1 MKKKNWGNHIMESST
16 TKNKNLNKSFG
27 SLSSSLGYVAG
38 GAISGGSVSGGPNKE
53 PEKFKGNYFQW
64 IKEELSGWDTF
75 PWVLFGFGAGLQ
87 VMSFALNPINWI
99 SVVTLIGTM
108 FGMLCTVAMC
118 AGGYVNGKRVI
129 SRSIN
134 GLLGGVSVIA
144 FIITNLSMGHY
155 FSVIDQLVFFFLI
168 DVELMVT
175 WRTWGRGKNQE
186 IKKLSNKGYS
196 LAGISMLIAWVI
208 LYFVGIQLNDQQ
220 PIFDSLVLA
229 MGAVASWLCFKRYSL
244 TYKIWLL
251 SDLVQIGLFVATIVQ
266 AGFTQAS
273 LAMILNYGFYFATAI
288 VGLINWK
295 PTVK

>member
-1 MKKKNWGNHIMESST
+1 MNTNIQNNKSNLLVGGVVSNGGNG
-16 TKNKNLNKSFG
+16 NKNNNKFQ
-27 SLSSSLGYVAG
+27 
-38 GAISGGSVSGGPNKE
+38 
-53 PEKFKGNYFQW
+53 GNYFQW

-75 PWVLFGFGAGLQ
+75 PWALFGFGAGLQ
-87 VMSFALNPINWI
+87 VMSFALNPISWI

-118 AGGYVNGKRVI
+118 AGGYINGKRVI

-134 GLLGGVSVIA
+134 GLLGSISVIA

-186 IKKLSNKGYS
+186 IKKLSNKGYL
-196 LAGISMLIAWVI
+196 LAGISMIAAWVV
-208 LYFVGIQLNDQQ
+208 LYFIGIQLGDQQ
-220 PIFDSLVLA
+220 PLFDSLVLA

-251 SDLVQIGLFVATIVQ
+251 SDLVQISLFVATIVQ

-273 LAMILNYGFYFATAI
+273 LAMILNYGFYFTTAI

-295 PTVK
+295 PTVR

>member
-1 MKKKNWGNHIMESST
+1 MSANIENITSNSFVTGVISSGNG
-16 TKNKNLNKSFG
+16 NKNN
-27 SLSSSLGYVAG
+27 A
-38 GAISGGSVSGGPNKE
+38 
-53 PEKFKGNYFQW
+53 KFQGNYFQW

-75 PWVLFGFGAGLQ
+75 PWALFGFGAGLQ

-99 SVVTLIGTM
+99 SVVTLIGTL

-118 AGGYVNGKRVI
+118 AGGYVNGKRVV

-134 GLLGGVSVIA
+134 GLLGAVSVFA

-175 WRTWGRGKNQE
+175 WRTWGRGKNQQ
-186 IKKLSNKGYS
+186 IKKLSGKGYL
-196 LAGISMLIAWVI
+196 LASIAMVIAWI
-208 LYFVGIQLNDQQ
+208 ALYFVGIQLNDQQ
-220 PIFDSLVLA
+220 PLLDSLVLA

-251 SDLVQIGLFVATIVQ
+251 SDLVQISLFVATIVQ

-295 PTVK
+295 PTTK